1 MKSKFL
7 LTLPLAATLMVPA
20 YAQQS
25 TSAQDNNGGQQPAA
39 TSQQPANAT
48 TEDSN
53 LSAHQ
58 PLQPETH
65 EGFWGHLNPFA
76 RKKYVHR
83 QLQPIRDRMNELDE
97 LTAANGKNIKDVD
110 SRATEGIR
118 LASSKASEA
127 DQHAVDAGNR
137 AQQAQQLAQQTSTRL
152 QTVEQTV
159 TSLDQYQTLSDTEIR
174 FRPGQNVLSARAK
187 QALDQLAEPLKSQ
200 RGYIVEVQGFSS
212 GKGPS
217 AVENSQNMAASVV
230 RYLVINHEIPVYRI
244 YTMGMGNAVVK
255 TSDGTPAKRIRG
267 GRVEIKLLHNSIG
280 DLSQTAQAGAV
291 PQVGAPSSTTGSSS
305 VQGGVSG
312 AASSYGAQQQAQP
325 APYSNGPA
333 ANTNT
338 NPNQNNTTPP
348 TPRQ

>member
-25 TSAQDNNGGQQPAA
+25 TSAQDNNNNGGQQPAA
-39 TSQQPANAT
+39 TSQQPANAS
-48 TEDSN
+48 EDSS

-83 QLQPIRDRMNELDE
+83 QLQPVRDRVNELDE
-97 LTAANGKNIKDVD
+97 LTASNTKNIKDVD
-110 SRATEGIR
+110 SRASEGIR
-118 LASSKASEA
+118 LASNKASEA

-137 AQQAQQLAQQTSTRL
+137 AQQAQQLAQQTATRL

-159 TSLDQYQTLSDTEIR
+159 TSLDQYQTMSDTEIR

-187 QALDQLAEPLKSQ
+187 EALDQLAEPLKNQ

-212 GKGPS
+212 GKGAT
-217 AVENSQNMAASVV
+217 AVENSQNMAAAVV

-244 YTMGMGNAVVK
+244 YTMGMGNSVVK

-267 GRVEIKLLHNSIG
+267 GRVEVKLLHNSIN
-280 DLSQTAQAGAV
+280 DLSQTAQAGAA
-291 PQVGAPSSTTGSSS
+291 PQVTPSSTTGSSS

-312 AASSYGAQQQAQP
+312 AASSYGTQQQTQQT
-325 APYSNGPA
+325 PYSNGPA
-333 ANTNT
+333 ANTN
-338 NPNQNNTTPP
+338 PNQNNTTPR

>member
-25 TSAQDNNGGQQPAA
+25 TNAQNNSGGQQPAA
-39 TSQQPANAT
+39 TSQQPANAN
-48 TEDSN
+48 EDTG

-76 RKKYVHR
+76 RKKFVHR
-83 QLQPIRDRMNELDE
+83 QLQPVRDRVNELDE
-97 LTAANGKNIKDVD
+97 LTAANSKNIKDVD

-118 LASSKASEA
+118 LASNKANEA

-137 AQQAQQLAQQTSTRL
+137 AQQAQQLAQQTTAKL

-159 TSLDQYQTLSDTEIR
+159 TSLDQYQTISDTEIR
-174 FRPGQNVLSARAK
+174 FRPGQNTLSARAK
-187 QALDQLAEPLKSQ
+187 QALDQLAEPLKNQ

-212 GKGPS
+212 GKGPA
-217 AVENSQNMAASVV
+217 AVENSQNMAAAVV

-267 GRVEIKLLHNSIG
+267 GRVQISLLHNSIA
-280 DLSQTAQAGAV
+280 DLSQTAQSSTT
-291 PQVGAPSSTTGSSS
+291 PQLGAPSTTS
-305 VQGGVSG
+305 GGVSG
-312 AASSYGAQQQAQP
+312 AASSSGTQQQTQQN
-325 APYSNGPA
+325 PYSNGPA

-338 NPNQNNTTPP
+338 TPNQNTIPP

>member
-25 TSAQDNNGGQQPAA
+25 TNDQNNSGGQQPAA
-39 TSQQPANAT
+39 TSQQPAAT
-48 TEDSN
+48 SQQPASSTEEN
-53 LSAHQ
+53 LSARQ

-83 QLQPIRDRMNELDE
+83 QLQPVRDRVNELDE
-97 LTAANGKNIKDVD
+97 LTAANSKNIKDVD
-110 SRATEGIR
+110 SRASEGIR
-118 LASSKASEA
+118 LASNKASEA

-137 AQQAQQLAQQTSTRL
+137 AQQANQLAQQTTTRL

-159 TSLDQYQTLSDTEIR
+159 TSLDQYQSISDTEIR
-174 FRPGQNVLSARAK
+174 FRPGQNTLSARAK
-187 QALDQLAEPLKSQ
+187 QALDQLAEPLKTQ

-212 GKGPS
+212 GKGPA
-217 AVENSQNMAASVV
+217 AVENSQNMAAAVV
-230 RYLVINHEIPVYRI
+230 RYLVINHDIPVYRI

-267 GRVEIKLLHNSIG
+267 GRVEIKLLHNSIA
-280 DLSQTAQAGAV
+280 DLSQTAQSSTA
-291 PQVGAPSSTTGSSS
+291 PQFGAPSTTT
-305 VQGGVSG
+305 GGVSG
-312 AASSYGAQQQAQP
+312 AASSTGAQQQAQP
-325 APYSNGPA
+325 NPYSNGPA
-333 ANTNT
+333 SNTTT
-338 NPNQNNTTPP
+338 NPNQNTTPP

>member
-25 TSAQDNNGGQQPAA
+25 TNAQNTTGGQQPAA
-39 TSQQPANAT
+39 TSQQPANAS
-48 TEDSN
+48 DDAN
-53 LSAHQ
+53 LSARQ

-83 QLQPIRDRMNELDE
+83 QLQPVRDRVNELDE
-97 LTAANGKNIKDVD
+97 LTAANSKNIKDAD

-118 LASSKASEA
+118 LASNKASEA

-137 AQQAQQLAQQTSTRL
+137 AQQAQQLAQQTTTRL

-159 TSLDQYQTLSDTEIR
+159 TSLDQYQTISDTEIR
-174 FRPGQNVLSARAK
+174 FRPGQNTLSARAK
-187 QALDQLAEPLKSQ
+187 QALDQLADPLKSQ

-212 GKGPS
+212 GKGTA
-217 AVENSQNMAASVV
+217 AVENSQNMAAAVV

-255 TSDGTPAKRIRG
+255 TSDGTPEKRIRG
-267 GRVEIKLLHNSIG
+267 GRVQIRLLHNSIA
-280 DLSQTAQAGAV
+280 DLSQTAQSSTA
-291 PQVGAPSSTTGSSS
+291 PQMGAPSTTS
-305 VQGGVSG
+305 GGVSG
-312 AASSYGAQQQAQP
+312 AASSSGTQQAQP
-325 APYSNGPA
+325 NQYSNGPA
-333 ANTNT
+333 ANTST
-338 NPNQNNTTPP
+338 NPNQTTTPP